1 MQQRQISTFY
11 LITIPVDCHGVEKI
25 EKQNNMSAVRGEFS
39 SRFGFIMAAAGS
51 AVGLGNIWG
60 FPTQTASNGGAAFL
74 VAYLVLAFFLAYPA
88 LMAELMI
95 GRHGQANAVSSLTKL
110 TTRPWQK
117 QFAFAV
123 GFGGILCAGFI
134 LSFYAIVAG
143 WMLSAT
149 LEPVTTLVGA
159 DAVSLWLSEQSL
171 TRNILFTV
179 LFIILTV
186 AIISRGVE
194 NGIEKWSKR
203 LMPALLGILFA
214 LIAYVMTQEGAIEG
228 LKAYLV
234 PDFSSIFDPT
244 LLVSALGQAFF
255 SLSLGTSVMIIYGSY
270 ISKKENLVSLGAYV
284 TLIDVFIAFVAGLL
298 IIPAMYVAQAQGVEI
313 FSSTTGKL
321 LSEDTL
327 VFQVLPALFDGMGG
341 VGLFVGFAFF
351 ALMSIAALTSSISML
366 EAPVSYTVER
376 FAMKRVQATWLIGAL
391 IAIVSIT
398 IVCNLG
404 TLFGLVITLTTK
416 VAQPLLGLMCCIFVG
431 WIWYRSSLLKAIQQ
445 GNPEVH
451 NTLFWK
457 IWPWY
462 TKFVCP
468 IAISLVFLH
477 SLLS

>member
-1 MQQRQISTFY
+1 
-11 LITIPVDCHGVEKI
+11 
-25 EKQNNMSAVRGEFS
+25 
-39 SRFGFIMAAAGS
+39 MAAAGS

-88 LMAELMI
+88 LMAELII
-95 GRHGQANAVSSLTKL
+95 GRHGQANAVSSLTKI
-110 TTRPWQK
+110 TSHAWQK
-117 QFAFAV
+117 RFAFIV

-149 LEPVTTLVGA
+149 IEPITTLAGA
-159 DAVSLWLSEQSL
+159 NQASTWLSEQSL
-171 TRNILFTV
+171 SRNIIFTV
-179 LFIILTV
+179 IFIILTV

-214 LIAYVMTQEGAIEG
+214 LIAYVMTQEGAMQG

-234 PDFSSIFDPT
+234 PDFSSIFDAN

-270 ISKKENLVSLGAYV
+270 ISKKENLVTLGAYV

-313 FSSTTGKL
+313 FSSTGKL

-327 VFQVLPALFDGMGG
+327 VFQVLPALFDGMGS
-341 VGLFVGFAFF
+341 VGLFIGFAFF

-376 FAMKRVQATWLIGAL
+376 FAMSRLQATWLIGAL
-391 IAIVSIT
+391 ISAVSIT

-404 TLFGLVITLTTK
+404 SLFGLVITLTTK

-431 WIWYRSSLLKAIQQ
+431 WIWYRGSLLKAIQQ

-457 IWPWY
+457 IWPVY

-468 IAISLVFLH
+468 IAIGAVFLH
-477 SLLS
+477 SVLS

>member
-1 MQQRQISTFY
+1 
-11 LITIPVDCHGVEKI
+11 
-25 EKQNNMSAVRGEFS
+25 MSAVRGEFS

-74 VAYLVLAFFLAYPA
+74 IAYLVLAFCLAYPA
-88 LMAELMI
+88 LMAELTI
-95 GRHGQANAVSSLTKL
+95 GRHGQANAVSSLRKISNT
-110 TTRPWQK
+110 PSQK
-117 QFAFAV
+117 RFAFVV
-123 GFGGILCAGFI
+123 GFGGIICAGLI

-143 WMLSAT
+143 WMISAT
-149 LEPVTTLVGA
+149 VEPIATLAGSETA
-159 DAVSLWLSEQSL
+159 STWLSEQSL
-171 TRNILFTV
+171 SRNLVFTAG
-179 LFIILTV
+179 FIILTV

-203 LMPALLGILFA
+203 LMPALLSILFA
-214 LIAYVMTQEGAIEG
+214 LIVYVMMQEGAMTG

-234 PDFSSIFDPT
+234 PDFKSILDPG

-313 FSSTTGKL
+313 FSASGEL

-327 VFQVLPALFDGMGG
+327 VFQVLPALFDGMGTI
-341 VGLFVGFAFF
+341 GLFVGFAFF

-366 EAPVSYTVER
+366 EAPVSYAVER
-376 FAMKRVQATWLIGAL
+376 FTMGRVAATWLIGGVIAL
-391 IAIVSIT
+391 VSFT
-398 IVCNLG
+398 ILLNFEG
-404 TLFGLVITLTTK
+404 LFGLVIALTTK
-416 VAQPLLGLMCCIFVG
+416 FGQPILGLMCCLFVG
-431 WIWYRSSLLKAIQQ
+431 WIWYRNSLLDEIKQ
-445 GNPEVH
+445 GCPDVANS
-451 NTLFWK
+451 LFWK

-462 TKFVCP
+462 IKFICP
-468 IAISLVFLH
+468 IAIGLVFV
-477 SLLS
+477 SSIVA

>member
-1 MQQRQISTFY
+1 
-11 LITIPVDCHGVEKI
+11 
-25 EKQNNMSAVRGEFS
+25 MSAVRGEFS

-88 LMAELMI
+88 LMAELII
-95 GRHGQANAVSSLTKL
+95 GRHGQANAVSSLTKI
-110 TTRPWQK
+110 TSHAWQK
-117 QFAFAV
+117 RFAFIV

-149 LEPVTTLVGA
+149 IEPITTLAGA
-159 DAVSLWLSEQSL
+159 NQASTWLSDQSL
-171 TRNILFTV
+171 SRNIIFTV
-179 LFIILTV
+179 VFIILTV

-214 LIAYVMTQEGAIEG
+214 LIAYVMTQEGAMQG

-234 PDFSSIFDPT
+234 PDFSSIFDAN

-270 ISKKENLVSLGAYV
+270 ISKKENLVTLGAYV

-313 FSSTTGKL
+313 FSSTGKL

-327 VFQVLPALFDGMGG
+327 VFQVLPALFDGMGS
-341 VGLFVGFAFF
+341 VGLFIGFAFF

-376 FAMKRVQATWLIGAL
+376 FAMSRLQATWLIGAL
-391 IAIVSIT
+391 ISAVSIT

-404 TLFGLVITLTTK
+404 SLFGLVITLTTK

-431 WIWYRSSLLKAIQQ
+431 WIWYRGSLLKAIQQ

-457 IWPWY
+457 VWPVY

-468 IAISLVFLH
+468 IAIGAVFLH
-477 SLLS
+477 SVLS

>member
-1 MQQRQISTFY
+1 
-11 LITIPVDCHGVEKI
+11 
-25 EKQNNMSAVRGEFS
+25 MSAVRGEFS

-88 LMAELMI
+88 LMAELII
-95 GRHGQANAVSSLTKL
+95 GRHGQANAVSSLTKI
-110 TTRPWQK
+110 TSHTWQK
-117 QFAFAV
+117 RFAFIV

-149 LEPVTTLVGA
+149 IEPLTTLAGA
-159 DAVSLWLSEQSL
+159 NQASTWLSEQPLS
-171 TRNILFTV
+171 RNIIFTV
-179 LFIILTV
+179 IFIILTV

-214 LIAYVMTQEGAIEG
+214 LIAYVMTQEGAMQG

-234 PDFSSIFDPT
+234 PDFSSIFDAN

-270 ISKKENLVSLGAYV
+270 ISKKENLVTLGAYV

-313 FSSTTGKL
+313 FSSTGKL

-327 VFQVLPALFDGMGG
+327 VFQVLPALFDGMGS
-341 VGLFVGFAFF
+341 VGLFIGFAFF

-376 FAMKRVQATWLIGAL
+376 FAMSRLQATWLIGAL
-391 IAIVSIT
+391 ISAVSIT

-404 TLFGLVITLTTK
+404 SLFGLVITLTTK

-431 WIWYRSSLLKAIQQ
+431 WIWYRGSLLKAIQQ

-457 IWPWY
+457 VWPVY

-468 IAISLVFLH
+468 IAIGAVFLH
-477 SLLS
+477 SVLS

>member
-1 MQQRQISTFY
+1 
-11 LITIPVDCHGVEKI
+11 
-25 EKQNNMSAVRGEFS
+25 
-39 SRFGFIMAAAGS
+39 MAAAGS

-88 LMAELMI
+88 LMAELII
-95 GRHGQANAVSSLTKL
+95 GRHGQANAVSSLTKI
-110 TTRPWQK
+110 TSHAWQK
-117 QFAFAV
+117 RFAFIV

-134 LSFYAIVAG
+134 LSFYAVVAG

-149 LEPVTTLVGA
+149 IEPLTTLAGA
-159 DAVSLWLSEQSL
+159 NQASTWLSEQSL
-171 TRNILFTV
+171 SRNIIFTV
-179 LFIILTV
+179 IFIILTV

-214 LIAYVMTQEGAIEG
+214 LIAYVMTQKGAMQG

-234 PDFSSIFDPT
+234 PDFSSIFDAN

-270 ISKKENLVSLGAYV
+270 ISKKENLVTLGAYV

-313 FSSTTGKL
+313 FSSTGKL

-327 VFQVLPALFDGMGG
+327 VFQVLPALFDGMGS
-341 VGLFVGFAFF
+341 VGLFIGFAFF

-376 FAMKRVQATWLIGAL
+376 FAMSRLQATWLIGAL
-391 IAIVSIT
+391 ISAVSIT

-404 TLFGLVITLTTK
+404 SLFGLVITLTTK

-431 WIWYRSSLLKAIQQ
+431 WIWYRGSLLKAIQQ

-457 IWPWY
+457 VWPVY

-468 IAISLVFLH
+468 IAIGAVFLH
-477 SLLS
+477 SVLS

>member
-1 MQQRQISTFY
+1 
-11 LITIPVDCHGVEKI
+11 
-25 EKQNNMSAVRGEFS
+25 MSAVRGEFS

-74 VAYLVLAFFLAYPA
+74 VAYLILAFFLAYPA
-88 LMAELMI
+88 LMAELII
-95 GRHGQANAVSSLTKL
+95 GRHGQANAVSSLTKI
-110 TTRPWQK
+110 TSHTWQK
-117 QFAFAV
+117 RFAFIV

-149 LEPVTTLVGA
+149 VEPITTLAGA
-159 DAVSLWLSEQSL
+159 NGASTWLSEQSL
-171 TRNILFTV
+171 SRNILFTV
-179 LFIILTV
+179 TFIILTV

-214 LIAYVMTQEGAIEG
+214 LIAYVMTQEGAMQG

-234 PDFSSIFDPT
+234 PDFSSIFNAN

-270 ISKKENLVSLGAYV
+270 ISQKENLVTLGAYV

-313 FSSTTGKL
+313 FSSTGTL

-327 VFQVLPALFDGMGG
+327 VFQVLPALFDGMGS
-341 VGLFVGFAFF
+341 VGLFIGFAFF

-376 FAMKRVQATWLIGAL
+376 FAMSRLQATWLIGAL
-391 IAIVSIT
+391 ISAVSIT

-404 TLFGLVITLTTK
+404 SLFGLVITLTTK

-431 WIWYRSSLLKAIQQ
+431 WIWYRGSLLKAIQQ

-457 IWPWY
+457 IWPVY

-468 IAISLVFLH
+468 IAIGAVFLH
-477 SLLS
+477 SVLS

>member
-1 MQQRQISTFY
+1 
-11 LITIPVDCHGVEKI
+11 
-25 EKQNNMSAVRGEFS
+25 MSAIRGEFS

-60 FPTQTASNGGAAFL
+60 FPTETASNGGAAFL
-74 VAYLVLAFFLAYPA
+74 VAYLVLSFFLAYPA

-95 GRHGQANAVSSLTKL
+95 GRHGQANAVSSLQKISTK
-110 TTRPWQK
+110 PWQ
-117 QFAFAV
+117 QHFSFIV

-149 LEPVTTLVGA
+149 VEPIATLAGA
-159 DAVSLWLSEQSL
+159 QSASTWLGQQSL
-171 TRNILFTV
+171 TRNIIFTV
-179 LFIILTV
+179 IFIILTIS
-186 AIISRGVE
+186 IISKGVE

-203 LMPALLGILFA
+203 LMPALLGILFS
-214 LIAYVMTQEGAIEG
+214 LIAYVMTQNGAMEG
-228 LKAYLV
+228 LNAYLV
-234 PDFSSIFDPT
+234 PDFSSILDAN

-313 FSSTTGKL
+313 FSPVTGKL

-327 VFQVLPALFDGMGG
+327 VFTVLPALFSGMGS

-376 FAMKRVQATWLIGAL
+376 FALKRIQATWLIGAL
-391 IAIVSIT
+391 ITIVSII
-398 IVCNLG
+398 IVCNLD

-445 GNPEVH
+445 GNPDVH
-451 NTLFWK
+451 NTFFWK

-462 TKFVCP
+462 TKFICP
-468 IAISLVFLH
+468 VAIGLVFLH
-477 SLLS
+477 SLLN

>member
-1 MQQRQISTFY
+1 
-11 LITIPVDCHGVEKI
+11 
-25 EKQNNMSAVRGEFS
+25 MSAVRGEFS

-88 LMAELMI
+88 LMAELII
-95 GRHGQANAVSSLTKL
+95 GRHGQANAVSSLTKI
-110 TTRPWQK
+110 TSHAWQK
-117 QFAFAV
+117 RFAFIV

-149 LEPVTTLVGA
+149 IEPLTTLAGA
-159 DAVSLWLSEQSL
+159 NQASAWLSEQSL
-171 TRNILFTV
+171 TRNIIFTV
-179 LFIILTV
+179 VFIILTV

-214 LIAYVMTQEGAIEG
+214 LIAYVMTQEGAMQG

-234 PDFSSIFDPT
+234 PDFSSIFDAN

-270 ISKKENLVSLGAYV
+270 ISKKENLVTLGAYV

-313 FSSTTGKL
+313 FSSTGKL

-327 VFQVLPALFDGMGG
+327 VFQVLPALFDGMGS
-341 VGLFVGFAFF
+341 VGLFIGFAFF

-376 FAMKRVQATWLIGAL
+376 FAMSRLQATWLIGAL
-391 IAIVSIT
+391 ISAVSIT

-404 TLFGLVITLTTK
+404 SLFGLVITLTTK

-431 WIWYRSSLLKAIQQ
+431 WIWYRGSLLKAIQQ

-457 IWPWY
+457 VWPVY

-468 IAISLVFLH
+468 IAIGAVFLH
-477 SLLS
+477 SVLS

>member
-1 MQQRQISTFY
+1 
-11 LITIPVDCHGVEKI
+11 
-25 EKQNNMSAVRGEFS
+25 MSAVRGEFS

-88 LMAELMI
+88 LMAELII
-95 GRHGQANAVSSLTKL
+95 GRHGQANAVSSLTKI
-110 TTRPWQK
+110 TSHAWQK
-117 QFAFAV
+117 RFAFIV

-149 LEPVTTLVGA
+149 IEPITTLAGA
-159 DAVSLWLSEQSL
+159 NQASTWLSEQSL
-171 TRNILFTV
+171 TRNVIFTV
-179 LFIILTV
+179 VFIILTV

-214 LIAYVMTQEGAIEG
+214 LIAYVMTQEGAMQG

-234 PDFSSIFDPT
+234 PDFSSIFDAN

-270 ISKKENLVSLGAYV
+270 ISKKENLVTLGAYV

-313 FSSTTGKL
+313 FSSTGKL

-327 VFQVLPALFDGMGG
+327 VFQVLPALFDGMGS
-341 VGLFVGFAFF
+341 VGLFIGFAFF

-376 FAMKRVQATWLIGAL
+376 FAMSRLQATWLIGAL
-391 IAIVSIT
+391 ISAVSIT

-404 TLFGLVITLTTK
+404 SLFGLVITLTTK

-431 WIWYRSSLLKAIQQ
+431 WIWYRGSLLKAIQQ

-457 IWPWY
+457 VWPVY

-468 IAISLVFLH
+468 IAIGAVFLH
-477 SLLS
+477 SVLS

>member
-1 MQQRQISTFY
+1 
-11 LITIPVDCHGVEKI
+11 
-25 EKQNNMSAVRGEFS
+25 MSAVRGEFS

-88 LMAELMI
+88 LMAELII
-95 GRHGQANAVSSLTKL
+95 GRHGQANAVSSLTKI
-110 TTRPWQK
+110 TSHAWQK
-117 QFAFAV
+117 RFAFIV

-149 LEPVTTLVGA
+149 IEPITTLAGA
-159 DAVSLWLSEQSL
+159 NQASTWLSEQSL
-171 TRNILFTV
+171 SRNIIFTV
-179 LFIILTV
+179 IFIILTV

-214 LIAYVMTQEGAIEG
+214 LIAYVMTQEGAMQG

-234 PDFSSIFDPT
+234 PDFSSIFDAN

-270 ISKKENLVSLGAYV
+270 ISKKENLVTLGAYV

-313 FSSTTGKL
+313 FSSTGKL

-327 VFQVLPALFDGMGG
+327 VFQVLPALFDGMGS
-341 VGLFVGFAFF
+341 VGLFIGFAFF

-376 FAMKRVQATWLIGAL
+376 FAMSRLQATWLIGA
-391 IAIVSIT
+391 IISAVSIT

-404 TLFGLVITLTTK
+404 SLFGLVITLTTK

-431 WIWYRSSLLKAIQQ
+431 WIWYRGSLLKAIQQ

-457 IWPWY
+457 VWPVY

-468 IAISLVFLH
+468 IAIGAVFLH
-477 SLLS
+477 SVLS